1 LSAQHT
7 PGPWGVA
14 EAAPDDKMMRVGSN
28 LDPNTEIT
36 KNGGMRIAQVIGP
49 DRIANARLI
58 AAAPDLLA
66 ALKDLLGDNRLHGN
80 LNDETGHCV
89 TCGRDN
95 SGHET
100 EPCSDDCPA
109 EIARAAIAKATT

>member
-1 LSAQHT
+1 MSAQHT

-36 KNGGMRIAQVIGP
+36 KNGGMWIAQVIGP

-58 AAAPDLLA
+58 AAAPALLE
-66 ALKDLLGDNRLHGN
+66 ALQDAKFRLFGAGPSADP
-80 LNDETGHCV
+80 LYATM
-89 TCGRDN
+89 
-95 SGHET
+95 
-100 EPCSDDCPA
+100 
-109 EIARAAIAKATT
+109 RAAIAQATT